1 MKAFHYFFL
10 VLLVFSFQKTFA
22 QVTFVIEELPEN
34 TLQNGNV
41 FISGD
46 FEGWSGGQAA
56 YQLTE
61 KNRKFFITIPKQ
73 NESIQF
79 KFTQGSWDSVEV
91 NSNGEQMQN
100 RTYKF
105 VNQLDTVHI
114 LIANWNT
121 ITKKKTTAAKNVSIL
136 SEAFEMP
143 QLQNRTRRIWVYLP
157 PDYETSKRKYPVLYM
172 HDGQNLFDDLTSF
185 SGEWQVDET
194 LNALYDEKNLAFI
207 VIGIDNG
214 GDKRLDEY
222 SPWEN
227 EKYGGG
233 EGDSY
238 LEFIAETLKPFVD
251 LNFRTLTDA
260 KNTGLIGSSLG
271 GLISHYGALKYPDIF
286 GKIGVFSP
294 AFWFSNSSFDF
305 AKSHSNLKA
314 SKLFFLVGDEEG
326 EDVISDMEKMI
337 EIMTQNGFQ
346 TKNQIL
352 KIIPGGKHNEQL
364 WVTNFKEAIAWLF
377 ENNK

>member
-79 KFTQGSWDSVEV
+79 KFTQGSWDSVEA

-214 GDKRLDEY
+214 GEKRLDEY
-222 SPWEN
+222 SPWKN

-271 GLISHYGALKYPDIF
+271 GLISHYGALKHPDIF

-305 AKSHSNLKA
+305 AKSQSNLKA

-326 EDVISDMEKMI
+326 EDIISDMEKMI

-364 WVTNFKEAIAWLF
+364 WATNFKEAIAWLF